1 MMLRRTY
8 ILALLLLL
16 LLVPLQNVYAA
27 NFENSS
33 SISCTVVEDEKIYVV
48 LEVQINKTI
57 KINENVTISLFNLT
71 RFAFKNNSLEFLSEI
86 YDAYNK
92 TIGEDLGGRVS
103 FPVIKFTDNTNSVRI
118 MFEISG
124 IIYHPKMEKYGKT
137 ITLTNGYTFSTSWK
151 STKIDVKFKVSLPAY
166 SEYNVSYVTWNS
178 TDVFIF
184 DSFSDYPIE
193 KWNVTENNHVV
204 ANITM
209 EDNKARLY
217 GNISLPRSARYIE
230 LSGNN
235 ITYFYPTPIKENV
248 IFYFA
253 ETGVITMLI
262 GIGLIFITK
271 RISYEKRF
279 LKKIAK
285 KKKKK

>member
-1 MMLRRTY
+1 MLRRTY

-16 LLVPLQNVYAA
+16 LLIPLQNVYAA

-103 FPVIKFTDNTNSVRI
+103 FPVIKFTDNTNYVRI

-204 ANITM
+204 ANITI

-217 GNISLPRSARYIE
+217 GNI
-230 LSGNN
+230 
-235 ITYFYPTPIKENV
+235 
-248 IFYFA
+248 
-253 ETGVITMLI
+253 
-262 GIGLIFITK
+262 
-271 RISYEKRF
+271 
-279 LKKIAK
+279 
-285 KKKKK
+285 